1 MTAQTTENYF
11 LSNFKHFSLNFYN
24 FSIFFYNYSLVEK
37 LILKSLVIKLKLF
50 FILF

>member
-11 LSNFKHFSLNFYN
+11 LSNLKIFSLNFSN